1 MPFHSINTSIDDM
14 KANLH
19 FRRSRDRLIFT
30 CPVMFAG
37 MPSVG
42 EGRAVNLSPHGCT
55 VEGKRSVLN
64 GSYMKL
70 RLLLPDI
77 IPSLRID
84 LAAVRWVVGSHFG
97 VEFLRVP
104 GEDQR
109 RLDRF
114 LENFRVMKTI
124 PSR

>member
-1 MPFHSINTSIDDM
+1 MEIT
-14 KANLH
+14 LH

-37 MPSVG
+37 MPSIG
-42 EGRAVNLSPHGCT
+42 EGLALNLSPQGCT
-55 VEGKRSVLN
+55 VEGMQSVLN

-70 RLLLPDI
+70 RLLLPDST
-77 IPSLRID
+77 PSLRIE
-84 LAAVRWVVGSHFG
+84 LAAVRWVTGSHFG

-114 LENFRVMKTI
+114 LEDFRVMKTL